1 MSLSI
6 LFYSLPVIPLFLSV
20 LSSMMEKPINHW
32 MIFLTIVQLMLIL
45 MTVMITLINLHWETN
60 KEMQVDVVKVVDVEG
75 KVVVS
80 VLVKSVKL
88 TVDVDAVVVVVKV
101 VGSMQEIVHH
111 QLLHGKIWK
120 IMKNVK
126 IETLWKL
133 EHSGV

>member
-1 MSLSI
+1 MSFSI
-6 LFYSLPVIPLFLSV
+6 LFYSLPVISLFLSV

-60 KEMQVDVVKVVDVEG
+60 KEMQVDVEG
-75 KVVVS
+75 KLVVS

-101 VGSMQEIVHH
+101 VGSMHEIVHH

-120 IMKNVK
+120 IIKNVK
-126 IETLWKL
+126 IETL
-133 EHSGV
+133 

>member
-1 MSLSI
+1 MSFSI

-101 VGSMQEIVHH
+101 VGSMHEIVHH

-120 IMKNVK
+120 IMK
-126 IETLWKL
+126 TLWKL

>member
-1 MSLSI
+1 MSFSI

-45 MTVMITLINLHWETN
+45 MTVMNLHWETN

-101 VGSMQEIVHH
+101 VGSMHEIVHH

-126 IETLWKL
+126 IETL
-133 EHSGV
+133 